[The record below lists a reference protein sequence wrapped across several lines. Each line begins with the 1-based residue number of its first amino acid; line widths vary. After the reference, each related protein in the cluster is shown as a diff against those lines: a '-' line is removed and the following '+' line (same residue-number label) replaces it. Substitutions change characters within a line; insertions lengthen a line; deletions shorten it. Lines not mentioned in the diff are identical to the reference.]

1 MTFEDSCSWK
11 RRTRN
16 GILTGFRDGI
26 RDGLPRSGLPSPQT
40 VICSNTLFYM
50 TAAEKQNQ
58 PPARRQEKDRTWQ
71 NWLKQ
76 ESSNHDEKSIA
87 KRDIARDNNG
97 GIWYCISANECTD
110 RPGRVAPVEFATPQP
125 PSIIDSTAFSPT
137 VEDSHETQTYSSRT
151 LVVNRDIP
159 KVSGAAL
166 HS

>member
-1 MTFEDSCSWK
+1 
-11 RRTRN
+11 
-16 GILTGFRDGI
+16 
-26 RDGLPRSGLPSPQT
+26 
-40 VICSNTLFYM
+40 M

-151 LVVNRDIP
+151 LVVNRDIQKDHCTIAP
-159 KVSGAAL
+159 SQRILLKLSLFSLAIYHIIHHCHCPAAGAY
-166 HS
+166 